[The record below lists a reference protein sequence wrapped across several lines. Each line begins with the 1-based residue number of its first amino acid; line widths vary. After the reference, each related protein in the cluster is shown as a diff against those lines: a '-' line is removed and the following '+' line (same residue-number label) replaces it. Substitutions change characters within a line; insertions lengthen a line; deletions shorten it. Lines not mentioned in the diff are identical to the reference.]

1 MRYLFISLCCF
12 SLLSC
17 ATIPDQAYHKVVCA
31 TEDSCAK
38 TELDANIKPVTNM
51 VIVNGVSVFRE
62 DQVEKKQGDT
72 IANTSFNLLYLEYA
86 ESGQK
91 FEDTRQLDVIKRAIA
106 TSNKPVYLVI
116 YVNSWNNNASSD
128 QPSPDLVS
136 FPYLLARRNFQNPEM
151 TVIGV

>member
-86 ESGQK
+86 ENGQK
-91 FEDTRQLDVIKRAIA
+91 FESTRQLDVIKRAIA
-106 TSNKPVYLVI
+106 NSNKPVYLVI
-116 YVNSWNNNASSD
+116 YVNSWNNNASSE
-128 QPSPDLVS
+128 QRAASS
-136 FPYLLARRNFQNPEM
+136 EQRAATSQAQ
-151 TVIGV
+151 I

>member
-62 DQVEKKQGDT
+62 DQVEKKQGDS

-86 ESGQK
+86 ENGQK
-91 FEDTRQLDVIKRAIA
+91 VIEKYLQSRDGNYNMMILNDDL
-106 TSNKPVYLVI
+106 TLMNSN
-116 YVNSWNNNASSD
+116 
-128 QPSPDLVS
+128 
-136 FPYLLARRNFQNPEM
+136 
-151 TVIGV
+151 